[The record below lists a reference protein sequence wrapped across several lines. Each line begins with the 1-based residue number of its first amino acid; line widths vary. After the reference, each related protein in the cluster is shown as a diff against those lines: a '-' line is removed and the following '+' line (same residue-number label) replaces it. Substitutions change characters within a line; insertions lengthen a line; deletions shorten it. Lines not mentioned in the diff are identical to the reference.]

1 MSKRAVSEFFDSYA
15 HNFDA
20 IYGNENNL
28 WNSVINRLLRKS
40 MRSRYFKS
48 LEGCDPIEGRSVLDV
63 GCGPGHFSIA
73 LASRGAAHVLG
84 VDFAP
89 GMIEIAKKRA
99 AQAGVGDRCQFVTAD
114 FLAKPPQERFDYTIV
129 AGFMDYAAEPQKVV
143 DLVLSLT
150 KSKAFFSFPVK
161 GGLLGWQR
169 QLRYRNRC
177 DLYLY
182 GKRDIEN
189 LFTGSHCKDFQVE
202 RISRDFFVTA
212 TPS

>member
-20 IYGNENNL
+20 IYGNQNNL
-28 WNSVINRLLRKS
+28 WNSVINRLFRKS
-40 MRSRYFKS
+40 MRARYFKS
-48 LEGCDPIEGRSVLDV
+48 LKGCDPIEGKTVLDV

-114 FLAKPPQERFDYTIV
+114 FMANPPQERFDYTIV
-129 AGFMDYAAEPQKVV
+129 CGFMDYVAEPQNLV
-143 DLVLSLT
+143 DIVLSLT

-161 GGLLGWQR
+161 GGPLGWQR

-177 DLYLY
+177 DLFLY
-182 GKRDIEN
+182 GKQDVDR
-189 LFTGSHCKDFQVE
+189 LFSGPRCKDHHIE
-202 RISRDFFVTA
+202 KISRDYFVTA
-212 TPS
+212 TPR